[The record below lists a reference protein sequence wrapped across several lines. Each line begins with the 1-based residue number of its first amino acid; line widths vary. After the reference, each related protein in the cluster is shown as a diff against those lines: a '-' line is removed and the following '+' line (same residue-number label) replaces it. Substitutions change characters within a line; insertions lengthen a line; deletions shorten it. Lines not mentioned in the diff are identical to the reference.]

1 MKEEWTNIKGYE
13 GKYIISNTG
22 KVMSL
27 NYNNTGK
34 PKELKLKINRCGY
47 KEVKLS
53 KNNKTKDFMVA
64 HLVAEHFISNPKK
77 CTLVTH
83 IDNNKLNDC
92 YTNLKW
98 VYLSETRFLAY
109 KNGNRKGNPSE
120 NIISYKGKRYKSYSA
135 LAKDNNVKEPKQLF
149 KRLYRGWDLE
159 TALEVSVNIEHKGSK
174 PYYYDYYGKLLTVY
188 QIAEKNNVS
197 AKLINKRLGRGWN
210 IYEAAEIPSWKK
222 KEVKDE

>member
-22 KVMSL
+22 KVISL

-34 PKELKLKINRCGY
+34 PKELKLKVNKYGY
-47 KEVKLS
+47 NEVKLS
-53 KNNKTKDFMVA
+53 KNNKAKDFLVA
-64 HLVAEHFISNPKK
+64 HLVAEHFISNPKR

-109 KNGNRKGNPSE
+109 KNGNRKGKSSG
-120 NIISYKGKRYKSYSA
+120 NIISYKRKRYRTYKK
-135 LAKDNNVKEPKQLF
+135 LAEDYNMSPKLF
-149 KRLYRGWDLE
+149 YKRLQEGWSLQETLE
-159 TALEVSVNIEHKGSK
+159 IPEHTIKPGTK
-174 PYYYDYYGKLLTVY
+174 PYLYKYYNQYLTLNEISKINNIPKKI
-188 QIAEKNNVS
+188 IA
-197 AKLINKRLGRGWN
+197 KRLGRGWN
-210 IYEAAEIPSWKK
+210 IYEAAEIKVGGK
-222 KEVKDE
+222 NEK